1 MTEKKEKN
9 NVILMP
15 QMPTEQLK
23 APAKKKPAP
32 QVPAI
37 HIHKGSDAPAAKPVQ
52 GTLLEPGDFVYS
64 TLQAQ
69 IGRVKDEIKSTQD
82 AIEKKE
88 NRLVEL
94 EKEYDNLHR
103 AADETRKMVDEKQAM
118 KDGAKRD
125 QGEGPDKK
133 TSE

>member
-1 MTEKKEKN
+1 MTEKKESNK
-9 NVILMP
+9 VILMP
-15 QMPTEQLK
+15 LPTPEQLK
-23 APAKKKPAP
+23 APAKRKPGP
-32 QVPAI
+32 QIPEI
-37 HIHKGSDAPAAKPVQ
+37 HIHRGSDAQAAKPVQ
-52 GTLLEPGDFVYS
+52 GVLLEPGDFVYS

-88 NRLVEL
+88 NRLAEL

-118 KDGAKRD
+118 KDGAKPA
-125 QGEGPDKK
+125 PDESGKGK
-133 TSE
+133 G

>member
-1 MTEKKEKN
+1 MKEKKGRDN
-9 NVILMP
+9 LILMP
-15 QMPTEQLK
+15 QPTPEQLK
-23 APAKKKPAP
+23 APAKKQPAP
-32 QVPAI
+32 QT
-37 HIHKGSDAPAAKPVQ
+37 SAAAATPPRPVQ

-103 AADETRKMVDEKQAM
+103 AADETRKMADERQAM
-118 KDGAKRD
+118 KDGVKPAPGETGKGKD
-125 QGEGPDKK
+125 QK
-133 TSE
+133 

>member
-1 MTEKKEKN
+1 MKEKKTTN
-9 NVILMP
+9 NLILMP
-15 QMPTEQLK
+15 QPTPEQLK
-23 APAKKKPAP
+23 APAKKKPGP
-32 QVPAI
+32 QIPEI
-37 HIHKGSDAPAAKPVQ
+37 HIHRGSDAPPGKPIQ
-52 GTLLEPGDFVYS
+52 GVLLEPGDFVYS

-118 KDGAKRD
+118 KDGAKPAPAETGK
-125 QGEGPDKK
+125 GEDPK
-133 TSE
+133 